1 MSPLTIGIIGFVIFV
16 VLMVLGLP
24 IPIAMGVAGLVGFA
38 IIRTPD
44 AAIQMA
50 ISEIT
55 KNFSSYTLS
64 VAPMFILMGFVAYES
79 GVGGKLFTACET
91 CFGHYRGGMAMSTTV
106 ACGIFGAICGSTP
119 ATIGTMSAVAYPE
132 MKKAGYHPKVSCN
145 TIAVGSCIAVMIPPS
160 ITFVMYGNACEASIG
175 RLFMAGIVPGIIMVV
190 LTCLA
195 VKIHGWLDPS
205 SCPKSEKS
213 SWAKRWKSIRD
224 GGLLEIAIV
233 FCLSIGGLFAGW
245 FTATEAGAIG
255 SAGMIVICFIRR
267 SLTIKKLFKALIDT
281 GKLTAMVF
289 ILLSCASIF
298 SRFIAVSTISTA
310 IANKIRSWNLQ
321 GWMVLTVILVFYV
334 IAGMLTEVLSIILLT
349 IPVFLP
355 ILVGI
360 YGYDKVWFGVL
371 VILVIAIGGL
381 TPPVGMGVFMVK
393 GCIKDPDVSLSDIFS
408 GVWPFLVAI
417 AVCVVLLI
425 LFPNLAIGLPNMI
438 LG

>member
-1 MSPLTIGIIGFVIFV
+1 
-16 VLMVLGLP
+16 
-24 IPIAMGVAGLVGFA
+24 
-38 IIRTPD
+38 
-44 AAIQMA
+44 
-50 ISEIT
+50 
-55 KNFSSYTLS
+55 
-64 VAPMFILMGFVAYES
+64 
-79 GVGGKLFTACET
+79 
-91 CFGHYRGGMAMSTTV
+91 
-106 ACGIFGAICGSTP
+106 
-119 ATIGTMSAVAYPE
+119 
-132 MKKAGYHPKVSCN
+132 
-145 TIAVGSCIAVMIPPS
+145 MIPPS

-425 LFPNLAIGLPNMI
+425 LFPNLVIGLPNMI